1 MLPECLEDWVD
12 ESNPVRAVDV
22 FVDALEL
29 RDLGFDG
36 VDPAAT
42 GRPAYHPS
50 PMLKLYIYGYLN
62 RVQSSRRL
70 EREAGRNLEV
80 MWLTGRLVP
89 DHKTIA
95 DFRKDNGPAIKKVC
109 AQFVELCRKMGL
121 LAKASVAIDGSKFK
135 AVNSRDNNFTQG
147 KIQRRQK
154 QIEESVARYMS
165 QLDTAD
171 RQTAA
176 GEEPSE
182 TVLLTKTRLKEKLA
196 KLEEEVKRLAAI
208 EKALLASP
216 DKQISLTD
224 PDCRSMA
231 TSGRGSGMVAY
242 NVQSAVDTTNHLIVA
257 HEVTNIGTDRSQLAT
272 MAQAA
277 KAALRSDNLDVVADR
292 GYFKGE
298 EILACEQAG
307 VAVTLPKPQ
316 TSGAKSAGRFGKPD
330 FVYLAKDDVYRC
342 PAGEKL
348 AHHFTADE
356 DGQKMRIYLTKACR
370 TCPFKDQCTTSNERR
385 IKRWESI
392 LALAAQPVDAQTNWP
407 DKPVKL
413 VVGFTPGSATDV
425 TGTHVRPE
433 VRRGVGPAG
442 DRRQRRRQLGRDR
455 HRQGRQGGA
464 RRLHADVGGQCRD
477 HHPAVAA
484 AAAVRSGE
492 GFRAHLDHPG
502 DAEHH
507 LREQRPAGEV
517 AGRADRLRQGQSR
530 QALLRHARRGHA
542 AARGGRAALPAGRH
556 QDGAHPLSRRQ
567 PHRHDERHRAGR
579 HPERRRGNAVR
590 ARRPGARA
598 SP

>member
-1 MLPECLEDWVD
+1 MQGFVQGADRQQTTLLPECLDDWVG
-12 ESNPVRAVDV
+12 ESNPIRAVDV

-80 MWLTGRLVP
+80 MWLTGRLAP

-95 DFRKDNGPAIKKVC
+95 DFRKDNGPAIRKVC

-121 LAKASVAIDGSKFK
+121 LTKASVAIDGSKFK

-224 PDCRSMA
+224 PDCAEHRRRQA
-231 TSGRGSGMVAY
+231 IAGS
-242 NVQSAVDTTNHLIVA
+242 H
-257 HEVTNIGTDRSQLAT
+257 
-272 MAQAA
+272 
-277 KAALRSDNLDVVADR
+277 
-292 GYFKGE
+292 
-298 EILACEQAG
+298 AG
-307 VAVTLPKPQ
+307 
-316 TSGAKSAGRFGKPD
+316 
-330 FVYLAKDDVYRC
+330 
-342 PAGEKL
+342 
-348 AHHFTADE
+348 
-356 DGQKMRIYLTKACR
+356 
-370 TCPFKDQCTTSNERR
+370 
-385 IKRWESI
+385 
-392 LALAAQPVDAQTNWP
+392 
-407 DKPVKL
+407 
-413 VVGFTPGSATDV
+413 
-425 TGTHVRPE
+425 
-433 VRRGVGPAG
+433 VRRG
-442 DRRQRRRQLGRDR
+442 QWTQWR
-455 HRQGRQGGA
+455 HRRPPTLHGGA
-464 RRLHADVGGQCRD
+464 RRLTR
-477 HHPAVAA
+477 
-484 AAAVRSGE
+484 
-492 GFRAHLDHPG
+492 
-502 DAEHH
+502 DAEQQKYSEIAA
-507 LREQRPAGEV
+507 LVSVTVGREQFRNAEPRFYTAWV
-517 AGRADRLRQGQSR
+517 QGRTSAAR
-530 QALLRHARRGHA
+530 QAMSEKCHKRTP
-542 AARGGRAALPAGRH
+542 AARKYGTGCTDSLVLFAL
-556 QDGAHPLSRRQ
+556 
-567 PHRHDERHRAGR
+567 
-579 HPERRRGNAVR
+579 V
-590 ARRPGARA
+590 
-598 SP
+598 